1 MKRVEK
7 RGGWG
12 RGGGE
17 GGGVG
22 KTKRGGEGDG
32 DTTVFLS
39 GRQESPLL
47 VVPLGFDQEVFKEKY

>member
-7 RGGWG
+7 CGGGG
-12 RGGGE
+12 RGGE
-17 GGGVG
+17 GGGEG